1 MDLNDHLAIIFKRRW
16 IIIECFLIITIT
28 VIIGSFIQRPIYESS
43 VKILIEQKAGNS
55 SLLSGLAAGDALT
68 ALSRTGS
75 PLETQMEI
83 IKTDPILNTVIQRMN
98 LTDIKGRPINAA
110 TLRGQIDIAALRMT
124 DIIQANVQ
132 STDPNRSAAIANAL
146 GDVFV
151 EASQQSNQR
160 EAEMARKFIE
170 EQLIEVKKELSG
182 AEVGPGKGVN
192 ILQSKRMATVSENTY
207 IMLLQKLED
216 ARIAEA
222 VKIGYARI
230 IEPATPPT
238 SPVKPKKARNAM
250 MGAFFGIFFGV
261 GLTILFEYLDD
272 SIRSAEDVKTL
283 LNLPVLGM
291 IPHFGEEE
299 TTHRSGSRGNW
310 WADIPTGKWKKDLI
324 DLKDKLYRKV
334 KKDEHKA

>member
-1 MDLNDHLAIIFKRRW
+1 MELNDYLAIIFKRRW
-16 IIIECFLIITIT
+16 VIIECFLIMTIT

-43 VKILIEQKAGNS
+43 VKILIEQKVGNS

-68 ALSRTGS
+68 AISRTGS

-83 IKTDPILNTVIQRMN
+83 IKTVPILDTVIERMN
-98 LTDIKGRPINAA
+98 LTDKKGRALKAAALLSQIN
-110 TLRGQIDIAALRMT
+110 IEALRMT
-124 DIIQANVQ
+124 DIIQVNVQ
-132 STDPNRSAAIANAL
+132 STDPNKSAAIANAL

-170 EQLIEVKKELSG
+170 EQLKEVKKELSG

-250 MGAFFGIFFGV
+250 MGAFFSIIV
-261 GLTILFEYLDD
+261 GTALALLFEYLDD
-272 SIRSAEDVKTL
+272 SIKSAEDVKNL
-283 LNLPVLGM
+283 LNMPVLGM
-291 IPHFGEEE
+291 IPHFEEEE
-299 TTHRSGSRGNW
+299 TTRRSRSRGNW
-310 WADIPTGKWKKDLI
+310 WADIPIDRWKKELI

-334 KKDEHKA
+334 KKDEPKA

>member
-1 MDLNDHLAIIFKRRW
+1 MELNDHLAIILKRRW

-98 LTDIKGRPINAA
+98 LTDKKGRTLKAVA
-110 TLRGQIDIAALRMT
+110 LRGQIDIAALRMT

-238 SPVKPKKARNAM
+238 NPVKPKKARNAM

-272 SIRSAEDVKTL
+272 SIRSAEDVKNL
-283 LNLPVLGM
+283 LDLPVLGM
-291 IPHFGEEE
+291 IPHFEEEE
-299 TTHRSGSRGNW
+299 TTRRSMSRGNW
-310 WADIPTGKWKKDLI
+310 WADIPVDKWKKDLV

-334 KKDEHKA
+334 KKNGHKA

>member
-1 MDLNDHLAIIFKRRW
+1 MDLNDYLAIIFKRRW
-16 IIIECFLIITIT
+16 IIIECFLIITVT
-28 VIIGSFIQRPIYESS
+28 VLIGSFLQRPVYESS
-43 VKILIEQKAGNS
+43 VKILIEQKVGNS

-83 IKTDPILNTVIQRMN
+83 IRTDPILNTVIQKMD
-98 LTDIKGRPINAA
+98 LTDQKGRPLGAA
-110 TLRGQIDIAALRMT
+110 ALRSQIDVTALRMT
-124 DIIQANVQ
+124 DIIELKVQ
-132 STDPNRSAAIANAL
+132 STEPDKAAGIANTL
-146 GDVFV
+146 GNVFV

-170 EQLIEVKKELSG
+170 EQLKEVHIELSG

-192 ILQSKRMATVSENTY
+192 LLESKRMAAVSEKTY
-207 IMLLQKLED
+207 LMLLQKFEE

-238 SPVKPKKARNAM
+238 SPVKPRKARNAM
-250 MGAFFGIFFGV
+250 TGAFFSIIV
-261 GLTILFEYLDD
+261 GTALAFLFEYLDD

-291 IPHFGEEE
+291 IPHFEEEE
-299 TTHRSGSRGNW
+299 TTRRYRSRGNW
-310 WADIPTGKWKKDLI
+310 WADIPVDKWKKNLV

-334 KKDEHKA
+334 K

>member
-1 MDLNDHLAIIFKRRW
+1 MELNDYLAITFKRRW
-16 IIIECFLIITIT
+16 IIIECFLIMTIT

-43 VKILIEQKAGNS
+43 VKILIEQKVGNS
-55 SLLSGLAAGDALT
+55 SLLSGLAAGDALS
-68 ALSRTGS
+68 AISRTGS

-83 IKTDPILNTVIQRMN
+83 IKTDPILNAVIERMN
-98 LTDIKGRPINAA
+98 LTDKKGMPLKAA
-110 TLRGQIDIAALRMT
+110 ALRGQIDVSALRMT
-124 DIIQANVQ
+124 DIIQVQVQ
-132 STDPNRSAAIANAL
+132 STDPNGSAAIANTL

-151 EASQQSNQR
+151 ESSQQSNQR
-160 EAEMARKFIE
+160 EAGMARKFIE
-170 EQLIEVKKELSG
+170 EQLMEVKKELSG

-192 ILQSKRMATVSENTY
+192 ILQSKRLATVSENTY

-230 IEPATPPT
+230 IEPATTPI

-250 MGAFFGIFFGV
+250 TGAFFGIIMGTTLAF
-261 GLTILFEYLDD
+261 LFEYLDD
-272 SIRSAEDVKTL
+272 SIKSAEDVKNL
-283 LNLPVLGM
+283 LDLPVLGM
-291 IPHFGEEE
+291 IPHFVEEE
-299 TTHRSGSRGNW
+299 TTRRSGSRGNW
-310 WADIPTGKWKKDLI
+310 WADIPIDKWKKDLV